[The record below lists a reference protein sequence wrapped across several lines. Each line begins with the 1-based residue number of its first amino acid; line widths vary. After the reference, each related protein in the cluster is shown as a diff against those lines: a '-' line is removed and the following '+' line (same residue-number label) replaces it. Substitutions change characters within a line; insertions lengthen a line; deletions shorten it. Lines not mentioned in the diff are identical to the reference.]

1 MKINV
6 YETLYSRAEKIETN
20 IIGNAKL
27 VKIEKFSNTNLYA
40 YKRKQNVSCT

>member
-1 MKINV
+1 MCMKRYIL
-6 YETLYSRAEKIETN
+6 ERKKIETN